1 LLAHRRAPIVRAA
14 VTSTAALPLGE
25 GIMGSVPLGQSLAT
39 CSHHTRAEG
48 VRLGLIMAT
57 VTWLWVF
64 GVDLVG
70 GEPLRTFTLLGG
82 VFVFTVAHVLLNILY
97 GIALVSVV
105 HGAEREPSLV
115 IGLTFCLITFEGA
128 AAMLTGLL
136 AEASLGRSAWLALF
150 GGNVL
155 ATITAA
161 IVIFREHPLGAYLR
175 RAEDER

>member
-14 VTSTAALPLGE
+14 VTSTATLPLGE

-115 IGLTFCLITFEGA
+115 
-128 AAMLTGLL
+128 MLTGLL

-161 IVIFREHPLGAYLR
+161 LVIFREHPLGAYLR